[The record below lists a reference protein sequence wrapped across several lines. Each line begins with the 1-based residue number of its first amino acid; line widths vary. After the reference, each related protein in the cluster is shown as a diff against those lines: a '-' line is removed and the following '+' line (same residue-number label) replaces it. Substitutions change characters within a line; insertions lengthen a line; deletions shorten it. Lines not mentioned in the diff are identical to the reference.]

1 MRKLVKHAV
10 LVSLQ
15 IAILIVL
22 SGCQST
28 YYATMEAMGHP
39 KREILVNR
47 VEDARDSQTEAKEQ
61 FVSALEKFGEVVQYT
76 GGQLEEKYKQLNS
89 EYEKSEQKAK
99 DVSKRIVDVENVA
112 EALFAEWQ
120 EELNQYSSDQ
130 LRQASQKKLEQTI
143 LKYNKLMAAMKKARD
158 KIAPVLSAFK
168 DQVLFLK
175 HNLNAQAIASLQDE
189 LDTVET
195 DITALVKEMEASI
208 AEADAF
214 INSMTGQM

>member
-1 MRKLVKHAV
+1 MCKKSHRWIL
-10 LVSLQ
+10 LSLQ
-15 IAILIVL
+15 IALLLVMA
-22 SGCQST
+22 GCQSA

-39 KREILVNR
+39 KREILVDR
-47 VEDARDSQTEAKEQ
+47 VEDARDSQTDAKEQ
-61 FVSALEKFGEVVQYT
+61 FVSALEKFGEVVQYS
-76 GGQLEEKYKQLNS
+76 GGQLEEKYKQLNT
-89 EYEKSEQKAK
+89 EYEKSEDKAK
-99 DVSKRIVDVENVA
+99 AVSKRIVDVENVA

-130 LRQASQKKLEQTI
+130 LRQASQRKLEQTI
-143 LKYNKLMAAMKKARD
+143 LKYNKLMSAMKKARD

-168 DQVLFLK
+168 DQVLYLK

-189 LDTVET
+189 LDSVET